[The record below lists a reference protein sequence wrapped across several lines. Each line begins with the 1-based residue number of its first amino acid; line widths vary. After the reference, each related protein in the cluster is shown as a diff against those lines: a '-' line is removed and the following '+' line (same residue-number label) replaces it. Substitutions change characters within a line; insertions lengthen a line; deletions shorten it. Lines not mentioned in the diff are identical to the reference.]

1 MNLIYRYALIIA
13 FLLNIFGAEAQST
26 RKKTVTQPTP
36 ISAPDST
43 QKKKVA
49 AESSDEPVSEK
60 PLRKEFNAAK
70 SSEKYFMVPTGKSGV
85 NIFYAS
91 PDKKKGMAEWNWNI
105 YNNQFEEAG
114 SKTFMVDAK
123 MDYSD
128 YFYDE
133 TNDHIYILF
142 GKQEMNPSFPV
153 VNGYRGKFEIVDLDT
168 RTQSVARLSGEFLK
182 KMHVNVFKA
191 INGEAYIGGSVVPT
205 NGQVRS
211 AVCLTMLTCF
221 IGGKKR
227 FDVFPYL
234 VRVNSKGPEEI
245 KMPSQKQGEV
255 LNLDYD
261 STAKKIFC
269 TALDAP
275 LPTDRNLIICEINS
289 TTTAGKPITVKSNAG
304 YYLLNAQVQS
314 ISATERI
321 IIGSYLKSTGKD
333 KLLFGIGRKTKN
345 AMPPSTGLYI
355 LKLNGSKQD
364 YLQYYPFSKFTDVKD
379 AIQTV
384 GKGKEKKIT
393 KLEDNLSFN
402 ILAHKIIQRGDQY
415 VMVGDVYHAVYH
427 TETYTSF
434 ENGKSVTHSRTVF
447 DGWSFT
453 FSLVAGFDK
462 DGNMKWNS
470 TFPLSGKL
478 SWTLREQVKVLQNPN
493 NDKIVLVYNYNGEIR
508 SQVLNGETL
517 EEQTSSVKIFTGS
530 DTDKSKSTTNSMIEY
545 WYGNYFIAY
554 GYQSLE
560 GKDEKG
566 KKQKRTV
573 FYLNKVSYR

>member
-1 MNLIYRYALIIA
+1 MNLICRVILIIA
-13 FLLNIFGAEAQST
+13 FLFNAFNLQAQST
-26 RKKTVTQPTP
+26 RKKT
-36 ISAPDST
+36 ISPPAPVSKPDT
-43 QKKKVA
+43 AQQKKVE
-49 AESSDEPVSEK
+49 AEAMDEPISEK

-85 NIFYAS
+85 NIFFPS
-91 PDKKKGMAEWNWNI
+91 PDKKKGMVEWNWNI
-105 YNNQFEEAG
+105 YNNQFEELG
-114 SKTFMVDAK
+114 TKTFMVDSK
-123 MDYSD
+123 MDYGE
-128 YFYDE
+128 YYNDE

-142 GKQEMNPSFPV
+142 GKQEVNPSFPV

-168 RTQSVARLSGEFLK
+168 KTQTVARFSGEFLK

-191 INGEAYIGGSVVPT
+191 INGEAYVGGMVVPT

-211 AVCLTMLTCF
+211 AVCLATLTCF

-234 VRVNSKGPEEI
+234 VRINSKGAQEI

-255 LNLDYD
+255 LNLEYD
-261 STAKKIFC
+261 STIQKIFC

-289 TTTAGKPITVKSNAG
+289 TTTAGKPITIKSNPG
-304 YYLLNAQVQS
+304 YYLIDAQVQS
-314 ISATERI
+314 ISSNERI
-321 IIGSYLKSTGKD
+321 IIGSYLKTTGKD
-333 KLLFGIGRKTKN
+333 NLLFGIGRKTKN
-345 AMPPSTGLYI
+345 AMPPSTGLYM
-355 LKLNGSKQD
+355 LKITGSKQD
-364 YLQYYPFSKFTDVKD
+364 YLQFYPFSKFTDVKD

-384 GKGKEKKIT
+384 GKGKEKKIA
-393 KLEDNLSFN
+393 KLESNLSFN

-427 TETYTSF
+427 TETYTTF
-434 ENGKSVTHSRTVF
+434 QNGKSVTHSRTVF
-447 DGWSFT
+447 DGWRFT
-453 FSLVAGFDK
+453 FSIIAGFDK
-462 DGNMKWNS
+462 EGNMKWNS

-493 NDKIVLVYNYNGEIR
+493 NDKIVLVYNFNGEIR

-517 EEQTSSVKIFTGS
+517 EEQTTSVKIFTGS
-530 DTDKSKSTTNSMIEY
+530 DSDKLKSATNSMIEY